1 MNQSIITEQAHIEIQ
16 DILMAQEPMELYM
29 GPVHPAMHGTV
40 RIIAKVDGEVVR
52 AADPDVGYLHR
63 GFEKMCEQSTWV
75 QCLPYTD
82 RLNYV
87 SPLIN
92 NVGFMMAVEKL
103 MGIVDP
109 PRSQYIRVIFS
120 EISRMTDH
128 MTCVGAGAME
138 LGGFTAFLYFIK
150 AREELWHLIEMI
162 TGARLTTSYTRV
174 GGVNHDL
181 RPEFFTAL
189 KETLVLVKTVMQE
202 VDTML
207 SRNRIFMDRM
217 VGTGVI
223 GKEAAID
230 YGFTGPCLRATGVD
244 FDLRK
249 DQPYLIYDELNFDVP
264 IADNGDNYDR
274 YLCRMEEM
282 RQSIRIIEQCVAR
295 IPNGP
300 IVADDPRVKMPD
312 KQYVYTN
319 IESLMNHFKH
329 VMEGVRVPP
338 GETYTA
344 VEGGN
349 GELGFYIISDG
360 GGKPYK
366 FHVRPPCFALMQ
378 GLEEMLI
385 GGYIADIVPTF
396 GSINMIGGE
405 IDR

>member
-1 MNQSIITEQAHIEIQ
+1 MAEFTDTLERPAH
-16 DILMAQEPMELYM
+16 DILIADEPLTLYM

-40 RIIAKVDGEVVR
+40 RITAKVDGEIV
-52 AADPDVGYLHR
+52 ADADPEIGYLHR
-63 GFEKMCEQSTWV
+63 GFEKMCEQSTWL

-103 MGIVDP
+103 LGIEDP
-109 PRSQYIRVIFS
+109 PRSQHIRVIFS

-128 MTCVGAGAME
+128 LTCIGASAME
-138 LGGFTAFLYFIK
+138 LGGFTAFLYFVK

-162 TGARLTTSYTRV
+162 TGARLTTSYTRI

-181 RPEFFTAL
+181 RPEFFPRL
-189 KETLVLVKTVMQE
+189 KDTLKLVRETMVE
-202 VDTML
+202 VDTLL
-207 SRNRIFMDRM
+207 SRNRVFMDRM
-217 VGTGVI
+217 CGTGI
-223 GKEAAID
+223 ITKERAVD
-230 YGFTGPCLRATGVD
+230 LGFTGPCLRATGVD
-244 FDLRK
+244 YDVRK
-249 DQPYLIYDELNFDVP
+249 DQPYLLYGELDFDVP
-264 IADNGDNYDR
+264 IAEQGDNYDR
-274 YLCRMEEM
+274 YLVRMEEL
-282 RQSIRIIEQCVAR
+282 RQSMRLIEQCVAR
-295 IPNGP
+295 LPDGP
-300 IVADDPRVKMPD
+300 IVADDPRVRMPE

-349 GELGFYIISDG
+349 GELGFYVIADG
-360 GGKPYK
+360 GGRPYK
-366 FHVRPPCFALMQ
+366 VHIRPPCFALMQ
-378 GLEEMLI
+378 GLREMI
-385 GGYIADIVPTF
+385 VGDQVADIVPTF